1 LDLETIGD
9 GRENPGAYDFTTNRE
24 AVDEELFHDVVP
36 FVEAHYS
43 ISYDSRE
50 RAIAGLAFSPSPLA
64 AFSHE
69 VQDALEDPIKINK
82 INKSLCLFAIV
93 AGDKDLLAGS
103 EAEYFDSR
111 LRGLKIQHVYTVIP
125 GTHSMFVWRPA
136 LSNFLQEIF
145 KH

>member
-1 LDLETIGD
+1 MILVNEQLLGYRWEGFRRLTVLLYTLAYFSWIG
-9 GRENPGAYDFTTNRE
+9 
-24 AVDEELFHDVVP
+24 
-36 FVEAHYS
+36 
-43 ISYDSRE
+43 
-50 RAIAGLAFSPSPLA
+50 AFSPSPLA

-111 LRGLKIQHVYTVIP
+111 LRG
-125 GTHSMFVWRPA
+125 
-136 LSNFLQEIF
+136 
-145 KH
+145 

>member
-1 LDLETIGD
+1 MRNFSTMLSLLSRRTIALAMILVNEQLLGYRWE
-9 GRENPGAYDFTTNRE
+9 GFRRLTVLLYTLAYF
-24 AVDEELFHDVVP
+24 
-36 FVEAHYS
+36 S
-43 ISYDSRE
+43 WI
-50 RAIAGLAFSPSPLA
+50 GAFSPSPLA

-145 KH
+145 KQ